1 MPVRCLA
8 TVLLLGCMAVA
19 PAARAGSDAEL
30 REICAEAD
38 KRYEEMYGKAVKDE
52 PVVIVTMYKHTF
64 CPPSLTVKQG
74 TRIRFVNVDKRTS
87 HSFWFRDD
95 NQPESDRYFS
105 GEGTE
110 IVADFPPGEHT
121 YLCGPHWEREGMI
134 GKLTVTP

>member
-1 MPVRCLA
+1 MALRA
-8 TVLLLGCMAVA
+8 VLIAAGVLMLGGGGAS
-19 PAARAGSDAEL
+19 AASSEEQK
-30 REICAEAD
+30 EICTEAG
-38 KRYEEMYGKAVKDE
+38 KRYEEMFGKAVKDE
-52 PVVIVTMYKHTF
+52 PVVVVTMYKYTF

-87 HSFWFRDD
+87 HSFWFRADD
-95 NQPESDRYFS
+95 KPESDRFFS

-134 GKLTVTP
+134 GRLVIEP